1 MTFEEANK
9 IFKRWQSYQE
19 IADKLGQ
26 LFIVVPESFLPY
38 PVEILEEA
46 LNIVAKGYFDSG
58 DKKAADNIQESMGR
72 YLTGYYLSSDS
83 NGKLVVKDDKL
94 TDEEV
99 LKKMKQELDFI
110 LEHPDL
116 LKAKLENLK
125 VARDSWAEFK
135 NTAPTCPSCGHIANV
150 IDDTTI
156 DS

>member
-1 MTFEEANK
+1 MTFEEANI
-9 IFKRWQSYQE
+9 IFKRWQNYQE

-46 LNIVAKGYFDSG
+46 LNIVAKAYFDSG
-58 DKKAADNIQESMGR
+58 DKKATDNIQESMAR

-83 NGKLVVKDDKL
+83 NGKLVVKEGKL

-99 LKKMKQELDFI
+99 LKKMKQELDFM
-110 LEHPDL
+110 LENPEI

-125 VARDSWAEFK
+125 AARDSWTEFK
-135 NTAPTCPSCGHIANV
+135 NKAPRCPTYGHIANV
-150 IDDTTI
+150 IGDDYNLN
-156 DS
+156 